1 MIQPAERPPEDQTA
15 ARAATLRGHP
25 RLLLLGSLVYLGLIF
40 GVMLWRGID
49 IEPQWVALAL
59 LVIAAALGRGK
70 QFIFDFLPF
79 LLLFFAYEV
88 MRGFA
93 AKTGFPTHDISPL
106 EAALFFGHQPVLAL
120 QSSLYNP
127 DRIDWLD
134 VTALYLYFM
143 HFVVPVAVGFV
154 FWLNSRALYW
164 RYAAALLL
172 LSFLAFVTYL
182 FFPSTPPWL
191 QFPEQVHKVTNE
203 TVVKLGHGLDY
214 FISPIYHNFNP
225 NAYAAFP
232 SLHAAYPLL
241 AAIYAWSRHRRLA
254 MLLIVWTA
262 GVWFSIV
269 YLGEHYV
276 VDALDG
282 VIYLVVA
289 AVIVERFARLTRA
302 QPDDSRAAAD
312 RRSVG
317 LARIRSYPRK

>member
-1 MIQPAERPPEDQTA
+1 M
-15 ARAATLRGHP
+15 TLRGHP

-93 AKTGFPTHDISPL
+93 AKTGFPTHDISSL

-127 DRIDWLD
+127 ARIDWLD

-143 HFVVPVAVGFV
+143 HFVVPVVVGFL

-214 FISPIYHNFNP
+214 FISPIYRNLNP

-241 AAIYAWSRHRRLA
+241 AAMYAWSRHRRLA
-254 MLLIVWTA
+254 VLLIVWTA

-282 VIYLVVA
+282 VIYVVVA
-289 AVIVERFARLTRA
+289 AVIVERFGRRLTRA
-302 QPDDSRAAAD
+302 EPDDYRAAAD
-312 RRSVG
+312 QRTVD